1 MYHRIPAA
9 IPAAAMLALTLVSA
23 AQAAGP
29 LQVVS
34 KVLSEQRVRAAD
46 GSTSVNL
53 VPARKVVPGD
63 RVVFVLTYRNTAAQ
77 PIGGVVFNN
86 PVPRG
91 IAYRG
96 PTATSPAPDVS
107 VDGKTFGSLAT
118 LRVQTPVGARAAS
131 PDDVTAVRWRLAA
144 PLAAGAQGQF
154 AFQAVL
160 K

>member
-1 MYHRIPAA
+1 M
-9 IPAAAMLALTLVSA
+9 
-23 AQAAGP
+23 
-29 LQVVS
+29 
-34 KVLSEQRVRAAD
+34 
-46 GSTSVNL
+46 
-53 VPARKVVPGD
+53 PGD
-63 RVVFVLTYRNTAAQ
+63 RVVFVLSYRNVGGQ

-96 PTATSPAPDVS
+96 PSATSPAPDVS
-107 VDGKTFGSLAT
+107 VDGKTFGTLAA
-118 LRVQTPVGARAAS
+118 LRVQTPVGTRAAG
-131 PDDVTAVRWRLAA
+131 PDDVTAVRWHLAA